1 MAKDKR
7 IIDIITT
14 IAVIII
20 TPVFFVAIS
29 ALIPCTIRPFY
40 YNSIG
45 PLHIEEYSGFTRPV
59 IIEAFNDVM
68 NFIWRGA
75 EFKTG
80 QLAWTEAEKGHF
92 QDCIPLFHLQL
103 ILSIV
108 SGILLITYIVLVKL
122 KVLKPVH
129 FKGFSPFMY
138 GGAISL
144 VALAFVGI
152 FAAIDFDTLFTI
164 FHTIAFP
171 GKENWVFDWDTEQ
184 IIRILP
190 ESFFFT
196 CAAFIISMVIIQSI
210 TVIVLGIIFRDK
222 KKIPIEEEVEPVKE
236 KDPAE

>member
-1 MAKDKR
+1 
-7 IIDIITT
+7 
-14 IAVIII
+14 
-20 TPVFFVAIS
+20 
-29 ALIPCTIRPFY
+29 
-40 YNSIG
+40 
-45 PLHIEEYSGFTRPV
+45 
-59 IIEAFNDVM
+59 
-68 NFIWRGA
+68 
-75 EFKTG
+75 
-80 QLAWTEAEKGHF
+80 
-92 QDCIPLFHLQL
+92 
-103 ILSIV
+103 
-108 SGILLITYIVLVKL
+108 
-122 KVLKPVH
+122 
-129 FKGFSPFMY
+129 MY